1 MIWRRDS
8 LLRGETPS
16 HWPWATIGGRE
27 QWVRDISHR
36 QAGLGVCRCCA
47 VLSKSSNESVR
58 SFSAGSTQHGSWHG
72 SSFILAHERGP
83 ARALAVGPRAFPQVV
98 AHGDQVRRKGA
109 KVAPVRVGHRRHVV
123 TLPQGGR
130 GEGGQ
135 GGPRAR
141 AVRPRANTRRF
152 IVHNTI
158 GHLWDRAPW

>member
-1 MIWRRDS
+1 MIGRHYAV
-8 LLRGETPS
+8 LRGETPS
-16 HWPWATIGGRE
+16 HWPWAIEWATE
-27 QWVRDISHR
+27 QWCVISHR